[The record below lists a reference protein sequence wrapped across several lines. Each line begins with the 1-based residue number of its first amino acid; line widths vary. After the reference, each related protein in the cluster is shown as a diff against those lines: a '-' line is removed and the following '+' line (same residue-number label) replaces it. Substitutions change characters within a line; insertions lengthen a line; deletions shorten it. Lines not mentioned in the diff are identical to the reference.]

1 MVHSLASGLT
11 STSPWS
17 ATTTSEIERAYGV
30 HGWITTGV
38 DWCAAA
44 WHPAARDGAD
54 DRARSVAVMC
64 PSLGLEH
71 LRGRRGFRQLAA
83 RLSARGVA
91 SLRFDLPDIGN
102 STTAAGR
109 NTQGAIDL
117 VDRWHRALDHAIE
130 LARTLVPDAPLIV
143 IGRRFGALLAAGAS
157 RAPDRVDQLVLWDP
171 CISGSS
177 YVRELRLLEASR
189 VRGEML
195 DAASAFAGTEL
206 VESLGFAYAP
216 EVIAAMESHALASGM
231 PSSSTKT
238 LCVSQLG
245 AAKISKI
252 LDGWIRE
259 GRQVQH
265 TSVADAQFDPED
277 WRAPNLPVA
286 TFDAILSGIEIDV
299 GHQPLARAESNAAG
313 DAVAGFRTEI
323 DFSISEGEREGHN
336 TTVLRERVVRLPES
350 GRLVAYVTERT
361 QAPPREVGVIVLR
374 SLGGNGAH
382 VRIARRWAALGA
394 TVARI
399 DLSGNDE
406 SRTREGEPENNP
418 YPTHGVDDLRE
429 MVAWMR
435 AQLNP
440 NAEVVV
446 FGFCAEAYYAVT
458 AVEEG
463 VAIDRVIAVNP
474 PLYWE
479 GSFDVDFSEIADV
492 VAEYRAGKPIPWTR
506 RARRIFADDE
516 WRPRLARAVKLR
528 IARWTRRDA
537 QKSDA
542 TGPRRLK
549 RLDLRRTFPPS
560 TRWHVI
566 FSDGDP
572 GLLHLLSHRKADRDR
587 LNEQPGFELTVC
599 QTSDHLFLSQN
610 DRAWLNDFM
619 TSRLPLA
626 AR

>member
-1 MVHSLASGLT
+1 MVNGVVSGLMPT
-11 STSPWS
+11 SREISST
-17 ATTTSEIERAYGV
+17 ALEIERDAGI
-30 HGWITTGV
+30 HGWLKAGD

-44 WHPAARDGAD
+44 WHPAWHSEATERVKG
-54 DRARSVAVMC
+54 VAVMC

-71 LRGRRGFRQLAA
+71 LRGRRGFRHLAA
-83 RLSARGVA
+83 RLSARGIA

-102 STTAAGR
+102 STTATGSNA
-109 NTQGAIDL
+109 QGATDL
-117 VDRWHRALDHAIE
+117 VDRWHRALDHAID
-130 LARTLVPDAPLIV
+130 LAKARAPEVPVIL
-143 IGRRFGALLAAGAS
+143 IGRRFGALLAATAA
-157 RAPDRVDQLVLWDP
+157 RNPDRVDQLVLWDP
-171 CISGSS
+171 CVSGSS

-206 VESLGFAYAP
+206 VESLGFAYAA
-216 EVIAAMESHALASGM
+216 EVIAAMELHALASGT
-231 PSSSTKT
+231 PSLTTRT
-238 LCVSQLG
+238 LCVSQIG
-245 AAKISKI
+245 AAKIAKI
-252 LDGWIRE
+252 LDGWTRE

-265 TSVADAQFDPED
+265 TSVSDANYDPED
-277 WRAPNLPVA
+277 WRSSGLPLE
-286 TFDAILSGIEIDV
+286 TFDAILSGLAVDGTPSSVPREHPSASHTSAVEFRASIE
-299 GHQPLARAESNAAG
+299 
-313 DAVAGFRTEI
+313 
-323 DFSISEGEREGHN
+323 FSISSVEHDADQP
-336 TTVLRERVVRLPES
+336 TALREHVVRLDAS
-350 GRLVAYVTERT
+350 QRLLAFVTERAQSPT
-361 QAPPREVGVIVLR
+361 REIGVIVLR

-406 SRTREGEPENNP
+406 SRTRDGEPENNP

-435 AQLNP
+435 GQLQP
-440 NAEVVV
+440 NAEVMV

-458 AVEEG
+458 AVEQG
-463 VAIDRVIAVNP
+463 VSIDRVIAVNP

-528 IARWTRRDA
+528 IARWTRRDSHNA
-537 QKSDA
+537 A
-542 TGPRRLK
+542 AGPRRLK

-566 FSDGDP
+566 YSDGDP
-572 GLLHLLSHRKADRDR
+572 GLLHLLSHRKSERDR
-587 LNEQPGFELTVC
+587 LSEQPGFELTVC

-610 DRAWLNDFM
+610 DRAWLNNFM
-619 TSRLPLA
+619 TSRLPLGP
-626 AR
+626 R